1 MIAKKHLKKRKIYG
15 EKDDSINKSLD
26 CKVEETS
33 PKEYKQRHDNIASI
47 VNLKLW
53 QKFGLVGEVKWY
65 NHKHESMMDI
75 STSKQTMSFD
85 TEGMI

>member
-1 MIAKKHLKKRKIYG
+1 MGKKMSQ
-15 EKDDSINKSLD
+15 SINHLTAKWKKLAQKSTNKDMIIL
-26 CKVEETS
+26 
-33 PKEYKQRHDNIASI
+33 Q
-47 VNLKLW
+47 NLKLW